1 MAKPAM
7 KRRLAKMPAAIDLEA
22 GLAGVAAMNVDE
34 LRDLWRQRRGKEPP
48 PAFSKDLIARALA
61 YWLQEEVLGG
71 LEPHVRKLLGALPSG
86 QGPPAR
92 RVKVGSVIVR
102 EHQGKLHEVLVVPN
116 RRRGSIRIRASA
128 RATALAGGDDS
139 I

>member
-1 MAKPAM
+1 
-7 KRRLAKMPAAIDLEA
+7 
-22 GLAGVAAMNVDE
+22 
-34 LRDLWRQRRGKEPP
+34 
-48 PAFSKDLIARALA
+48 
-61 YWLQEEVLGG
+61 
-71 LEPHVRKLLGALPSG
+71 
-86 QGPPAR
+86 
-92 RVKVGSVIVR
+92 VKVGSVIVR